1 MTDKDTLQQLQNRIM
16 EMEQR
21 HEEKLTKLKANHD
34 QLEARVRRP
43 QGDEQSTHILPET
56 QGESYP
62 RCIGDTID
70 NLSLSY
76 MQRPSAQTV
85 CRHSFVD
92 RIMETDIPLGWKPL
106 NLEWYD
112 GTTNLDEHL
121 DAFLTQ
127 ANLYTNDNAILC
139 FVLPT
144 SFKGVALTWY
154 DGLPPRSIDS
164 IDTLIERFSAQYAIS
179 RSLLDRVASE

>member
-1 MTDKDTLQQLQNRIM
+1 MTDKDTLQQLQNRIT

-43 QGDEQSTHILPET
+43 QGDEQSAHILPET